1 MRLFP
6 ALKRGRTAIVRSASA
21 LVISCALIAPAGAAT
36 FQFDFGSALG
46 TFDAPLGGGVI
57 SAFNVTIG
65 DTTFDTPAA
74 GATQPVYNPIL
85 NTFSGIF
92 DVEFTGF
99 GSSTGAVFNSAPSG
113 TCPVGDFC
121 VLELFST
128 SAGTAA
134 PEWAFQNITQLTNVT
149 GGFYSIDPSPLS
161 ATVPLPA
168 ALPLLLSALAAMGL
182 LGWRRKRTAPAL
194 SA

>member
-46 TFDAPLGGGVI
+46 TFDAPLGGGLI

-74 GATQPVYNPIL
+74 GASQPVYNPTLNIL
-85 NTFSGIF
+85 NGLF
-92 DVEFTGF
+92 DVEFTGA
-99 GSSTGAVFNSAPSG
+99 GVSTGAVSNSAPSG
-113 TCPVGDFC
+113 TCPAGDIC
-121 VLELFST
+121 VLELFDT
-128 SAGTAA
+128 AGGAI
-134 PEWAFQNITQLTNVT
+134 PEWAFQNITQLTNVAS
-149 GGFYSIDPSPLS
+149 GVYSIDPTPLP
-161 ATVPLPA
+161 APIPLPA

-182 LGWRRKRTAPAL
+182 LGWRRKRTVPAL
-194 SA
+194 AA